1 MLARARAD
9 VKQLMA
15 FDLDGTLAESK
26 GPIDD
31 EMAQLLTELLAI
43 AQVGVISGGD
53 WPQFKMQ
60 VVERLP
66 ATAELSRLWIL
77 PTAGAKLYHFE
88 GEWRQI
94 YCEAIA
100 PGERNQILR
109 ELDRAVHSIGLD
121 HDRAWGERI
130 EDRGTQIT
138 FSGIGQQAP
147 IEAKAAWDPDRR
159 KRLQLQKILKQ
170 RLPGWEVN
178 IGGTT
183 SVDITRAGID
193 KAFGLRKLTEVIGI
207 PLKAIIFLGDSIFPG
222 GNDYPAV
229 TLGIDTVP
237 VRDVE
242 ETKSI
247 LRALTLWL
255 GR

>member
-1 MLARARAD
+1 MLARASAD
-9 VKQLMA
+9 VKQVMA

-43 AQVGVISGGD
+43 AQVGIISGGD
-53 WPQFKMQ
+53 WPQFERQ
-60 VVERLP
+60 VVDRLP
-66 ATAELSRLWIL
+66 AAAELSRLWIL

-88 GEWRQI
+88 GQWRQV
-94 YCEAIA
+94 YSEAIA
-100 PGERNQILR
+100 PEERSHILR
-109 ELDRAVHSIGLD
+109 ELDCAVRAIGLD
-121 HDRAWGERI
+121 HERAWGDRI

-147 IEAKAAWDPDRR
+147 IGAKAAWDPDRR
-159 KRLQLQKILKQ
+159 KRLQLQEILKQ
-170 RLPGWEVN
+170 RLPGWEIN

-183 SVDITRAGID
+183 SVDITRAGVD
-193 KAFGLRKLTEVIGI
+193 KAFGLRKLAEATSL
-207 PLKAIIFLGDSIFPG
+207 PLEAIIFLGDSIFPG